1 MEAKI
6 LDYIYDENKELIGVN
21 LDQIGELKI
30 SHWEEKVIGSFA
42 RVEFKIPAKDG
53 VFTKFIPERLR
64 LYKNGEIQSMLPYW
78 RHGVFVKSTKG
89 EDVLVT
95 RCYYHVDSKKTEN
108 SLPFGK
114 TVIGTVEI
122 RKATNAK
129 TGEEKIILNFIYSG
143 ETKKIEKKRKIVIDS
158 GSDKEPIFKTK
169 IPGSGGKMIKVFN
182 V

>member
-64 LYKNGEIQSMLPYW
+64 LYKNGEIQSNP
-78 RHGVFVKSTKG
+78 FQP
-89 EDVLVT
+89 
-95 RCYYHVDSKKTEN
+95 KKD
-108 SLPFGK
+108 LYQQK
-114 TVIGTVEI
+114 
-122 RKATNAK
+122 
-129 TGEEKIILNFIYSG
+129 
-143 ETKKIEKKRKIVIDS
+143 KKRCQ
-158 GSDKEPIFKTK
+158 IFLVYPRQKK
-169 IPGSGGKMIKVFN
+169 RQKKRSQCFF
-182 V
+182 